1 MPFTQFTNLDFD
13 QIKTQIKDYLRA
25 NSNFTDF
32 DFEGSNFSVLID
44 TLAYNTY
51 INAFNANLVVN
62 ESFLDAATVRENVVS
77 LARNIGYT
85 PRSRSAA
92 KAQVT
97 FSVNTTTTSTFL
109 TLTAGLVCVGAFD
122 NTAYRFSIP
131 EDVTATVVNG
141 VATFGSTEEPL
152 ELLQGSFL
160 SRQFLVDKSVD
171 QRFILDN
178 PNIDAA
184 SIRVFVKGI
193 NDSGLGREYKVVDN
207 ILNLNKNSEIFL
219 LQEVQDE
226 RYEILFGDG
235 YFGRPLENNAVVTVR
250 YIVTDGKAGNGAA
263 NFDFQGNFI
272 DDSNIRVIPSDTI
285 TVNTVQKA
293 SNGGDIENISSIK
306 YFAPRLYS
314 AQYRAVTTNDYEAI
328 IQDIYPNTESVAV
341 VGGEELSPPRFGTVQ
356 ISIKPKNG
364 TYVSDFD
371 KQNILNK
378 LKKYSIAGINQ
389 RIIDLKV
396 LYVEID
402 SSIYYNTSQVSN
414 VQSLKTNIT
423 STLAQYAQDVDMNR
437 FGGRFKYSKV
447 LQLIDRVDSAITSN
461 ITKVIIRRDL
471 KVLKNQFAQY
481 EICFG
486 NKFHVKPNG
495 FNIKSTGFRIAG
507 EKSVVYFTDTPQ
519 IIAGG
524 PVPDAQNVTNTAEA
538 SNVFRNRPQNIT
550 AKTGII
556 SIVKVGENG
565 EKFVVAK
572 EAGTVDY
579 EKGEVILNTINIVDT
594 VAPDNIIEIQAFPES
609 NDIVG
614 LKDLY
619 LSFDVSNSKI
629 NMVKDV
635 IASGEEISGVSF
647 TRDYYTSSYS
657 NGALERK

>member
-77 LARNIGYT
+77 LARNIGYI

-109 TLTAGLVCVGAFD
+109 TLRAGLVCVGAFD

-141 VATFGSTEEPL
+141 VATFGSTDQPL

-178 PNIDAA
+178 PNIDSA

-193 NDSGLGREYKVVDN
+193 NDSGLGREYKVADN
-207 ILNLNKNSEIFL
+207 ILNLDKNSEIFL

-235 YFGRPLENNAVVTVR
+235 YFGRPLENNAVITVR

-263 NFDFQGNFI
+263 RFDFQGNFV
-272 DDSNIRVIPSDTI
+272 DDSNIRVVPSDTI

-293 SNGGDIENISSIK
+293 SNGGDIENVSSIK

-341 VGGEELSPPRFGTVQ
+341 VGGEELSPPKFGTVQ

-371 KQNILNK
+371 KQRILNK
-378 LKKYSIAGINQ
+378 LKKYAIAGINQ
-389 RIIDLKV
+389 KIIDLKV

-402 SSIYYNTSQVSN
+402 SAIYFNTSQVSN
-414 VQSLKTNIT
+414 VETLKTNVT
-423 STLAQYAQDVDMNR
+423 STLAEYAQDVDMNR
-437 FGGRFKYSKV
+437 FGGRFKYSKI

-471 KVLKNQFAQY
+471 KVLRNQFAQY
-481 EICFG
+481 ELCFG
-486 NKFHVKPNG
+486 NQFHVKPNG

-507 EKSVVYFTDTPQ
+507 ESSVVYLTDTP
-519 IIAGG
+519 
-524 PVPDAQNVTNTAEA
+524 TT
-538 SNVFRNRPQNIT
+538 T
-550 AKTGII
+550 TTGIL

-572 EAGTVDY
+572 EAGIVDY
-579 EKGEVILNTINIVDT
+579 KKGEIILNTVNIVDT
-594 VAPDNIIEIQAFPES
+594 VVPEDIIEIQAFPES
-609 NDIVG
+609 NDVVG

-629 NMVKDV
+629 NMIKDV